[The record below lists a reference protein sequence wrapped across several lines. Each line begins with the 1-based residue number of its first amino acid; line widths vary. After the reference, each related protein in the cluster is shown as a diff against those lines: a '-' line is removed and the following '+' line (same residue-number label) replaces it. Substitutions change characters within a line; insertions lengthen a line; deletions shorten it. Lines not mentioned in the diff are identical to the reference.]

1 MEHPGSLSSSL
12 VPWRTAALV
21 AAGIAALELVL
32 LVAVGLA
39 LAAEPF
45 AVDAGRAVATRT
57 ANEPGAGPQGE
68 REPTSATLSR
78 GETSVLVLNGNG
90 LQGAAAAAAGRVRTR
105 GYLIAG
111 TGNAPRS
118 DLRRSL
124 VMYRPGYRGEAERLA
139 KDLGVRRVGPLDG
152 VRAAA
157 LQGAHVAFV
166 VGRS

>member
-1 MEHPGSLSSSL
+1 MDHPGSLSSSL
-12 VPWRTAALV
+12 VPWRAAALV
-21 AAGIAALELVL
+21 AGAIAGIELVI
-32 LVAVGLA
+32 LVVVGLA

-45 AVDAGRAVATRT
+45 AEEAGRAVATR
-57 ANEPGAGPQGE
+57 AKSGSAPAVQRESGPAS
-68 REPTSATLSR
+68 PTLSR

-90 LQGAAAAAAGRVRTR
+90 LQGAAATSAERVRAR

-111 TGNAPRS
+111 TGNAARS
-118 DLRRSL
+118 DVRRSF

-139 KDLGVRRVGPLDG
+139 EDLGVKRVGPLDG

-157 LQGAHVAFV
+157 LQGAHVSLV